1 MAIQIRK
8 AVKYGAKTR
17 LALYGPSGSGKT
29 YTALTLARSLTEKRI
44 CVIDTERGS
53 ASKYAD
59 VFDFDVIELDSFH
72 PNNYIEAIRAVVQAK
87 EYDVL
92 VIDSASHEWEG
103 SRGALELA
111 GRDFTNW
118 ANVTPLHN
126 KFIDAMLTADLHVIA
141 TMRAKEEH
149 VMEKEE
155 GKKAVIRK
163 MGMEPIQRK
172 GMQYEFDIIGSLD
185 MSNVLTIEKTRCSG
199 LKDQAFAPGNER
211 AMVSILSAW
220 LNGET
225 APEKPQAE
233 VTDAPA
239 SNGHAEPDIVIDN
252 LKARILK
259 VQQRAVKNGIKTRDA
274 WAAFRKEYAGVE
286 SDEQLTVVGLAKMDG
301 ELTSREK
308 AVKIA

>member
-1 MAIQIRK
+1 MSIVIKK

-29 YTALTLARSLTEKRI
+29 YTALAIAQSLTEKRI

-53 ASKYAD
+53 ASKYASD
-59 VFDFDVIELDSFH
+59 PFDFDVIELESFH
-72 PNNYIEAIRAVVQAK
+72 PNSYIEAIRAVIQAG

-126 KFIDAMLTADLHVIA
+126 KFIDAMLTADIHVIA

-163 MGMEPIQRK
+163 MGMEPVQRK
-172 GMQYEFDIIGSLD
+172 GMQYEFDIVGSLS
-185 MSNVLTIEKTRCSG
+185 MENVLTIEKTRCSR

-211 AMVSILSAW
+211 AMV
-220 LNGET
+220 
-225 APEKPQAE
+225 
-233 VTDAPA
+233 D
-239 SNGHAEPDIVIDN
+239 
-252 LKARILK
+252 ILK
-259 VQQRAVKNGIKTRDA
+259 VWLSGDPAPEPVQAPTVNDLFKAGQRKGMWTDA
-274 WAAFRKEYAGVE
+274 QSFYAAASVI
-286 SDEQLTVVGLAKMDG
+286 L
-301 ELTSREK
+301 K
-308 AVKIA
+308 AVVNKENYNLLTAPQRLQLSEAMEQEPAKSA